1 MSEKE
6 LSRYYYL
13 KKEIEDLQ
21 KRINELEETGGVSG
35 IQYREVDVMSSIKNN
50 SIQEKLMLLI
60 DKLTERR
67 ISAIEEY
74 LKIESYIES
83 IEEAEIR
90 QIMRYRFM
98 DLKKWKEIDRLMHYS
113 ENYSKNKYYNYTKKI

>member
-21 KRINELEETGGVSG
+21 KRISELEETGGVSG
-35 IQYREVDVMSSIKNN
+35 IQYREVDVMSSIKNT
-50 SIQEKLMLLI
+50 SIQERLIILI
-60 DKLTERR
+60 DTLTERR
-67 ISAIEEY
+67 LSALEEY
-74 LKIESYIES
+74 LKIERYIES
-83 IEEAEIR
+83 IEEPEIM

-98 DLKKWKEIDRLMHYS
+98 DLRKWKEIDRLMHYG
-113 ENYSKNKYYNYTKKI
+113 ENYSKNKYYNYMKKL